1 MDFVEATVTSKGQ
14 ITLPKNIRDDLRLE
28 AGSKV
33 LFINSDRGF
42 VLKSKSKNPIGDL
55 LKIRESIPKFSE
67 KEIRKMIREDKS
79 NWSKN

>member
-1 MDFVEATVTSKGQ
+1 MDCVEATVTSKGQ

-55 LKIRESIPKFSE
+55 LKIRESVPKFSE
-67 KEIRKMIREDKS
+67 KEIRKMIREDKI